1 MVYGTEAFVVCEG
14 FRSGMTS
21 EIVQVELGRSKE
33 EVEREM
39 KVILP
44 FISSGDLSY
53 VLNTSL
59 GLSTMT
65 RQNWMGT
72 DKRDDDD
79 EIADSTA
86 KLNIQR

>member
-14 FRSGMTS
+14 FRSGLTS
-21 EIVQVELGRSKE
+21 DIVQVELGRSKE

-53 VLNTSL
+53 ALNTSL
-59 GLSTMT
+59 GLRSTT

-72 DKRDDDD
+72 DKRVM
-79 EIADSTA
+79 
-86 KLNIQR
+86 KQRIRRQN

>member
-1 MVYGTEAFVVCEG
+1 MCEG

-59 GLSTMT
+59 GLGTMT

-79 EIADSTA
+79 ETADSTA